1 VITDHDEYF
10 KQLGE
15 YVKENLHNV
24 EKFEVLPY
32 HTMGVHKY
40 QEMGIRYR
48 LEGVEPPTPER
59 VKNAEKLLEVDR
71 YQGYKDWYPG
81 INTL

>member
-1 VITDHDEYF
+1 
-10 KQLGE
+10 
-15 YVKENLHNV
+15 
-24 EKFEVLPY
+24 
-32 HTMGVHKY
+32 MGVHKY

-81 INTL
+81 INTLDQQPS